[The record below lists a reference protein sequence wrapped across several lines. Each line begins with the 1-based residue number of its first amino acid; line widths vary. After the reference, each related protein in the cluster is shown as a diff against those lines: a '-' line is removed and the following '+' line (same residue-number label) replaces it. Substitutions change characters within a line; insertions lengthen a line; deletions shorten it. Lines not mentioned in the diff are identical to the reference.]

1 MTGGHQT
8 QSSILMV
15 TTPPGQNERNHRLSK
30 VSKPM
35 KKKILQSK
43 KRKKESKMSLT
54 HLGINIRI
62 VMMIRF
68 K

>member
-35 KKKILQSK
+35 KKKSFNPK
-43 KRKKESKMSLT
+43 KERKKAKCLS
-54 HLGINIRI
+54 HI
-62 VMMIRF
+62 
-68 K
+68 